1 MAKQTDILESEDVL
15 SLPRFSKNN
24 DILEKA
30 RISDVL
36 FQSLQTSTAGQNRD
50 KLLGLL
56 NTTKGHLKQRKLEG
70 LVAVLDSL
78 LVPAS
83 YEEEFVMT
91 GRSKGY
97 LSFELAF
104 DLYADFVYT
113 KDMKYVTLKQQRNQF
128 REDLLHPEHGLCVYI
143 FRCQETYF
151 VVLQNDQVELSGL
164 LNVSVSLKTGR

>member
-1 MAKQTDILESEDVL
+1 MAKQKDILESEDVL

-36 FQSLQTSTAGQNRD
+36 FKSLQTSTAGQNRD

-56 NTTKGHLKQRKLEG
+56 NTTKGHFKQRKLEG

-83 YEEEFVMT
+83 YEEELVMT

-113 KDMKYVTLKQQRNQF
+113 KD
-128 REDLLHPEHGLCVYI
+128 RECN
-143 FRCQETYF
+143 FETT
-151 VVLQNDQVELSGL
+151 EEPI
-164 LNVSVSLKTGR
+164 

>member
-36 FQSLQTSTAGQNRD
+36 FKSLQTSTAGQNRD

-104 DLYADFVYT
+104 DLYADFVCT
-113 KDMKYVTLKQQRNQF
+113 KDREYVTLK
-128 REDLLHPEHGLCVYI
+128 
-143 FRCQETYF
+143 
-151 VVLQNDQVELSGL
+151 
-164 LNVSVSLKTGR
+164 